1 MHSAPEPAP
10 GLEQFGYRQQLRRAL
25 STRDLIVYGMI
36 FMVPIAPYSV
46 FGFVWHDAKGMVPLA
61 YLLGLLGMFFTAMSY
76 AAMSQA
82 FPLAG
87 SVYTYAQ
94 RGLHEIAGFFA
105 GWLILLDYIL
115 VPALLYL
122 FSAVALRPLLPG
134 VPEWIW
140 LLVFIAFNAAVNLI
154 GVQLTARVN
163 GYMLAME
170 LLTLALFVGLGMI
183 ALYGGQGAGRLTLS
197 PIYDPRAFSLAT
209 VAGATSIAVL
219 SFLGFDGIS
228 TLSEESRGGRDAV
241 GRATLWS
248 LLLVG
253 ALFMLQTWIATD
265 LSHGMH
271 FSSAETA
278 FYEISERAGGPWL
291 RLITII
297 ATVIASGVANAM
309 AAQAAV
315 SRILFAMARDRK
327 LPAVLASIHPRY
339 QTPYVSTLA
348 VAGVSLL
355 VGLLFSQHLDDLS
368 RIVNFGAL
376 SGFLLLH
383 LSVIHHY
390 FIRERSGDWLRH
402 LLLPVMGF
410 LVIAFVLYAMDSAAK
425 IMGVIWIALGALYYL
440 VLVVLLRRPATLE
453 L

>member
-183 ALYGGQGAGRLTLS
+183 ALYGGQGAGRLTFS